1 MCQEIYTVS
10 SHYTLF
16 FPDSFPPSLFMSSPS
31 NFLLPPG
38 GGNGHILSAYC
49 ALGSLHLFSPFLFL
63 LSPLSSLSGHSALFQ
78 GKEHTFIEH
87 LWYAK
92 QLLVLSLP
100 SSRPPVS
107 VVSAVLCFF
116 LLSAREGK
124 RHLLKTYCV
133 PDNFLTLP
141 PLRFFLF
148 LHL

>member
-1 MCQEIYTVS
+1 MCQEIDTVS

-16 FPDSFPPSLFMSSPS
+16 FPDSFPPSLFVSSPPS
-31 NFLLPPG
+31 FLLPPG
-38 GGNGHILSAYC
+38 GGNGHILSSYC

-107 VVSAVLCFF
+107 

-141 PLRFFLF
+141 PPRFFLF